1 MVLGVVCFLKVA
13 FLKVVCFLRVTV
25 LVIVGLV
32 RLEIVM
38 VVCFLCV
45 FFWSGGSLLSQG
57 YGF

>member
-1 MVLGVVCFLKVA
+1 MVLGVVCFLRVA
-13 FLKVVCFLRVTV
+13 FLKVVCFLRVSV

-45 FFWSGGSLLSQG
+45 FLSGGSLLSQG